1 MARAVRWGRP
11 HSRRLRRAALLG
23 ARLLLIVL
31 LSALVISVRL
41 RLWTGE
47 PLAALPRAAP
57 SGLAVVEERRERWEG
72 RTLLHVALD
81 GGAVGR
87 VRFVV
92 SLPEPMPAGRMPVVV
107 ILGGL
112 SEGSDAVREISA
124 VSGDP
129 GPGAFVGYDW
139 PLPEREPEVS
149 DIVRRIPQFR
159 RGVLRVP
166 GQVDAI
172 LAWASRRPWADPSR
186 MSLLGFSLG
195 ALVLPASQR
204 LAELRG
210 ATVGWTVLG
219 YGGAPIGDVIAGHP
233 HAGPAWLRPL
243 LGAAAGLLLRPVEPS
258 LHLPHLHGRFL
269 VVGGASDQLIDPAAA
284 RRMVELTP
292 EPRTVVLLEGE
303 HVGVGPDE
311 RKLLARVIEVTRTWL
326 VEAGAIEPAPPGTA
340 QHRAAP

>member
-1 MARAVRWGRP
+1 V
-11 HSRRLRRAALLG
+11 RRARIVTAWVLVAALG
-23 ARLLLIVL
+23 AGIV
-31 LSALVISVRL
+31 AATWL
-41 RLWTGE
+41 RTRD
-47 PLAALPRAAP
+47 PLAALPREDPAKV
-57 SGLAVVEERRERWEG
+57 AVAEEWSERWEG

-81 GGAVGR
+81 GGPVGR
-87 VRFVV
+87 ARIVV
-92 SLPEPMPAGRMPVVV
+92 SLPDPMPRERVPVIVV
-107 ILGGL
+107 LGGL
-112 SEGSDAVREISA
+112 RGGSDAIREIVRVA
-124 VSGDP
+124 GDP
-129 GPGAFVGYDW
+129 GPSALIGYDW
-139 PLPEREPEVS
+139 PLPAREPSLAE
-149 DIVRRIPQFR
+149 IVRRLPEYR
-159 RGVLRVP
+159 RDVLTVP